1 MDMVYPL
8 GIICK
13 KNFAVEKI
21 TLDIGWALTT
31 GATIFV
37 SAFAIGFKYCKNI
50 KEKEVFSECDLKDA
64 EDKKHIATLLR
75 GGIVPTDI
83 KPIRINIKGNRPY
96 HCDCR
101 YLEFKTKKCNLN
113 PSLKRCKL
121 L

>member
-1 MDMVYPL
+1 M
-8 GIICK
+8 
-13 KNFAVEKI
+13 EKI
-21 TLDIGWALTT
+21 TLDISWVA
-31 GATIFV
+31 ATAVSIFA
-37 SAFAIGFKYCKNI
+37 SAFAMGFKYCQNI
-50 KEKEVFSECDLKDA
+50 EEKEISSECDLKDA

-83 KPIRINIKGNRPY
+83 KPMRINIKGKTPY